1 MARKFLYLIAI
12 IVILVIA
19 VFAALRLWSEDLTE
33 LAFVP
38 TVEYAQKDALGP
50 EAWRDPGMWIARP
63 DMQDD
68 PSRWLPPGVEKPET
82 PLPVAVFFVHPTSLV
97 ARSAWNGDLADALSQ
112 DRAALF
118 VKGMASP
125 FNRAEVW
132 APRYRQAAVG
142 AFLTAAPEANRAI
155 DLAYS
160 DVLAAFDQF
169 VKTIPKRRPIVVAG
183 HSQGAFL
190 LRRVLRDRAAGK
202 PLGRRIV
209 AAYVIGWPVSLAHD
223 LPKMGFPACTGA
235 EQTGCVVSWLSVA
248 DPADT
253 KMLLTAYGRRTGLDG
268 QGVAGSPFL
277 CTNPLTGTEGGSA
290 DAATNLGTLVPD
302 HNPDSRSASGTLAKA
317 TVPARCDPDHF
328 LHIGPPPALDMGP
341 YVLPGNNYHLYD
353 VTLFWANLRTDFER
367 RVATWQKA
375 Q

>member
-1 MARKFLYLIAI
+1 MARKFLYVIAI

-19 VFAALRLWSEDLTE
+19 LFAALRLWSEDLTE

-50 EAWRDPGMWIARP
+50 EVWRDSAMWIARP

-68 PSRWLPPGVEKPET
+68 PSRWLPPGVEKPEK

-202 PLGRRIV
+202 PLGQRIV

-223 LPKMGFPACTGA
+223 LPKMGLPACTGA

-302 HNPDSRSASGTLAKA
+302 HKPDSRSASGTLAKA
-317 TVPARCDPDHF
+317 TVPASCGPDHF

-353 VTLFWANLRTDFER
+353 VTLFWANLRADFEK